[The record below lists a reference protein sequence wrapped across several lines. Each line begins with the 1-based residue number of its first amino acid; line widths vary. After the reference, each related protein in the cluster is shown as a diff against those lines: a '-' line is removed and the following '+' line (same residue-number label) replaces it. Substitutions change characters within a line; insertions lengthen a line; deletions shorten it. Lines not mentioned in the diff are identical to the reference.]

1 MSRRTSGVAAAW
13 LGLSLML
20 VAGGA
25 DGPTS
30 ASSDKKALSALQ
42 AYVGEWRGVGQLK
55 RGSSQGAW
63 TEESE
68 WAWHFEKGRGEMLGQ
83 LVGDKYY
90 AQLQLQAGEK
100 PGQFVLLATS
110 AAPGNEDARPA
121 TEQFSGGM
129 VGGALVLAAK
139 EPKEDRPARVSVRLV
154 AGGDRM
160 LVLYEKRLGETYTRL
175 AEVGSTRKGSSFAQS
190 VVSGPECVVTGGLG
204 KIMVEHKGRKYYV
217 CCTGCRDL
225 FLDDPEAVLEEYHQ
239 RKVAE
244 RAEKNK

>member
-1 MSRRTSGVAAAW
+1 MSRRTSGIAAAW
-13 LGLSLML
+13 LGLALML
-20 VAGGA
+20 VASGA

-30 ASSDKKALSALQ
+30 ASNDKKALSALQ

-68 WAWHFEKGRGEMLGQ
+68 WAWHFEKGRGELLGQ
-83 LVGDKYY
+83 LAGDKYY
-90 AQLQLQAGEK
+90 LQLQLQTGEK
-100 PGQFVLLATS
+100 PGQFVLLATPTES
-110 AAPGNEDARPA
+110 GSDDAKPA
-121 TEQFSGGM
+121 IEQFNGSRID
-129 VGGALVLAAK
+129 GALVLSAK
-139 EPKEDRPARVSVRLV
+139 YPKEDRPARVSIRLV

-204 KIMVEHKGRKYYV
+204 KIMVEHKGQKYYV

-225 FLDDPEAVLEEYHQ
+225 FLDDPEAVLEEYHE